1 MMRLVFAGIFD
12 RWPEL
17 KIITHHAGGIIP
29 MMEGRLDSGL
39 ELFKTHYSQG
49 DPEMDQT
56 DLLEKP
62 VDAFRRFY
70 ADTASFGSTLTI
82 EAGRSFFGLDHM
94 LFATDFPFDHKLGA
108 AHIGNTL
115 AAIDSMNLTDEEKE
129 SILSGNFRR
138 ISQPEV

>member
-1 MMRLVFAGIFD
+1 
-12 RWPEL
+12 
-17 KIITHHAGGIIP
+17 

-39 ELFKTHYSQG
+39 KLFKDHYSHG
-49 DPEMDQT
+49 DPEIDQA
-56 DLLEKP
+56 DLLENP

-70 ADTASFGSTLTI
+70 ADTASFGSALTI

-115 AAIDSMNLTDEEKE
+115 RVIDSMNLTGEEKE
-129 SILSGNFRR
+129 KVLSGNFRR
-138 ISQPEV
+138 IIQT